1 MALLMASSSI
11 YANASVNVIDS
22 NFKAAGGAKQDI
34 KSFFKIN
41 GRELTAQNRSFDMG
55 SNVVGKTITLAS
67 GNSKRYRVGVPE
79 KYSLSFTYLP
89 SFASMTIDG
98 NEARDYMY
106 SLFTLDKNVLVEY
119 LPNYTSSQSDFD
131 YKTALARIVSYS
143 ETLLR
148 RDEFNRCYYYDVSIE
163 LEGL

>member
-22 NFKAAGGAKQDI
+22 NFKAAGGAKQAI

-131 YKTALARIVSYS
+131 YKTTLARIVSYS

>member
-1 MALLMASSSI
+1 MASSSI

-22 NFKAAGGAKQDI
+22 NFKAAGGAKQAI

-79 KYSLSFTYLP
+79 ANVIVLP
-89 SFASMTIDG
+89 TTLEPMSND
-98 NEARDYMY
+98 
-106 SLFTLDKNVLVEY
+106 LF
-119 LPNYTSSQSDFD
+119 
-131 YKTALARIVSYS
+131 
-143 ETLLR
+143 
-148 RDEFNRCYYYDVSIE
+148 
-163 LEGL
+163 